1 MSVLAPR
8 YATDW
13 VRMLARALRGE
24 GVAIHFQ
31 PIVDLERGQVVGHEA
46 LLRFPGH
53 AVGSPAEW
61 VDAAHAHGC
70 GAELEALA
78 IRLALDARRDLP
90 ADTFLSV
97 NVAPAVLPHPAIRD
111 AFADAAL
118 DGVVVELTEHSRV
131 EHYGVLAAELERL
144 RSAGG
149 VIAVDDTGAGYA
161 GLHHLISVRPEI
173 IKLDRTLVAGIDRDR
188 PRRALVEMF
197 GAFANRFDAW
207 VLAEGVETTGELG
220 TLRQIGVPLAQG
232 YLLGRPAPGWSDVSI
247 EARDHLRTL
256 ERARTGDTLRLLVE
270 SQAPLPGPPGV
281 TALDDL
287 LRIDV
292 DTPVAEAAHRAL
304 NRAEPHRW
312 APVLC
317 IDGQGRF
324 VGVVRMERL
333 VEQLAVAATTA
344 S

>member
-1 MSVLAPR
+1 MSLPASR

-24 GVAIHFQ
+24 GLAVHFQ
-31 PIVDLERGQVVGHEA
+31 PIVDLHVGAVVGHEA

-53 AVGSPAEW
+53 PVSSPAEW
-61 VDAAHAHGC
+61 VEAAHAHGC

-78 IRLALDARRDLP
+78 IHLALAARSDLP
-90 ADTFLSV
+90 AGTFLSV
-97 NVAPAVLPHPAIRD
+97 NVAPGVLPHPAVRD
-111 AFADAAL
+111 AFLGAADL

-131 EHYGVLAAELERL
+131 EHYGILAAELERL
-144 RSAGG
+144 RSLGG

-232 YLLGRPAPGWSDVSI
+232 YLLGRPTPGWSDVSA
-247 EARDHLRTL
+247 EARAHLHAL
-256 ERARTGDTLRLLVE
+256 ADAQAGPTLRLLLEPADLV
-270 SQAPLPGPPGV
+270 GPPADEG
-281 TALDDL
+281 L
-287 LRIDV
+287 LLHV
-292 DTPVAEAAHRAL
+292 DSPLTEAAHRAL
-304 NRAEPHRW
+304 NREPAHRW
-312 APVLC
+312 DPVAC
-317 IDGQGRF
+317 VDDAGRQ

-333 VEQLAVAATTA
+333 VEQLAVAARTV

>member
-24 GVAIHFQ
+24 GVGIHFQ

-53 AVGSPAEW
+53 AVGSPAAW

-78 IRLALDARRDLP
+78 IRLALDARRELP
-90 ADTFLSV
+90 AGTFLSV
-97 NVAPAVLPHPAIRD
+97 NVAPAVLPHPAVRD
-111 AFADAAL
+111 AFADAGAL

-197 GAFANRFDAW
+197 GAFANRFDAR

-232 YLLGRPAPGWSDVSI
+232 YLLGRPAPGWSDVSA
-247 EARDHLRTL
+247 EARDHLRSL

-270 SQAPLPGPPGV
+270 SEVPMPGTGR
-281 TALDDL
+281 DGL

-304 NRAEPHRW
+304 NRSAAQRW
-312 APVLC
+312 DPVLC

-333 VEQLAVAATTA
+333 VEQLAVAATTG